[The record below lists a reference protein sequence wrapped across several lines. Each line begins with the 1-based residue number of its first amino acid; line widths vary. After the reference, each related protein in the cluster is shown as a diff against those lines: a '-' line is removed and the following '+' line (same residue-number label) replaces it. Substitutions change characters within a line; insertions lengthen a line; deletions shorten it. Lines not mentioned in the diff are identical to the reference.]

1 MVTLVQ
7 EVKKEAETLNPS
19 PNPFQDIL
27 RLLKD
32 GWKGFNVGSRRH
44 HSFLLNK
51 PSVICYN
58 SSRFNDIILCDG
70 PKTFLTSH
78 YSGSLQSFDGDWQ
91 SLNFLLICFLVM
103 NYLKWEMLENYDWH
117 IRK

>member
-27 RLLKD
+27 RLLKTVEKD
-32 GWKGFNVGSRRH
+32 SM
-44 HSFLLNK
+44 SDQD
-51 PSVICYN
+51 VITVFYSISLPFFSYN
-58 SSRFNDIILCDG
+58 SSQFNDIILCDG

-78 YSGSLQSFDGDWQ
+78 YSGSLQSFEGDWQ
-91 SLNFLLICFLVM
+91 SLNFLLICLFL
-103 NYLKWEMLENYDWH
+103 YS
-117 IRK
+117 II